1 MLPKCKQDSE
11 LDTALLTDAIFSLI
25 FDAILDLKVKERSNR
40 TFDVGNEFP
49 TLELVIFDFLI
60 TKIAQKMKIL

>member
-25 FDAILDLKVKERSNR
+25 VDAILDLKVKERSNCK
-40 TFDVGNEFP
+40 FDVGNEFP

>member
-25 FDAILDLKVKERSNR
+25 FDAILDLKVKEWSNCK
-40 TFDVGNEFP
+40 FHVGNEFP